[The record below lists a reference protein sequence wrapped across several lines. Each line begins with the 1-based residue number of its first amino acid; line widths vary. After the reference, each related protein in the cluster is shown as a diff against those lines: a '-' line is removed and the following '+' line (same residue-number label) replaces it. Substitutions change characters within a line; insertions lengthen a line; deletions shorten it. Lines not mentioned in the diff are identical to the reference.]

1 MVVICLRIGILTVPL
16 VQRHVKNG
24 FILLNRSKHTKKN
37 IQGLFVSFVQ
47 ERKGREKAANKGVRN
62 KSEQNSSKQET
73 VRKTGKQEKEER
85 NPQKKECEL
94 NLNCKQ
100 VQKKSKINIKKEER
114 KYQKN
119 EGEVNQNTKQI
130 IKSIKV
136 RQARRGRRKATEKG
150 MRNVFEQK
158 RNTEKTR

>member
-1 MVVICLRIGILTVPL
+1 M
-16 VQRHVKNG
+16 
-24 FILLNRSKHTKKN
+24 
-37 IQGLFVSFVQ
+37 
-47 ERKGREKAANKGVRN
+47 
-62 KSEQNSSKQET
+62 
-73 VRKTGKQEKEER
+73 
-85 NPQKKECEL
+85 

-114 KYQKN
+114 KYEKN

-150 MRNVFEQK
+150 MRNVFE
-158 RNTEKTR
+158 